1 MDLNHETRHGSG
13 GPVMAGLSRETLDLA
28 IRLGFIALLGYWS
41 LKVIAPFVVIVIWSA
56 IFAVALYP
64 LYEWFARWL
73 GHSSLAAALV
83 TLLCL
88 TTVIGPITW
97 LGFGLISGIGS
108 LVRQI
113 DAGQLWIP
121 LPPESLKEYA
131 LIGPQLH
138 HLWSQAAANFKTVL
152 TEAMPAL
159 KAVAG
164 TLLEL
169 AQRAFW
175 GLLEFLASIVV
186 AGFLFPRAPS
196 LVEVL
201 NTFLTRILS
210 ERGREMVHLA
220 GATIR
225 AVSRG
230 IIGIALMQAVLAGV
244 GFLAAGIRD
253 ASVLA
258 FIALLLGI
266 LQIGPSVLI
275 LPIVVWSWMTM
286 ETAHA
291 LLFTAYMLPVSLI
304 DNVLRP
310 MLLARGLVTPMPVIM
325 IGVIGGIIAYGI
337 VGLFLGP
344 IVLAVAWAIM
354 TAWLQDATDEQAF
367 APGNMQQQGAEGRP
381 HEHVN
386 GSEQ

>member
-13 GPVMAGLSRETLDLA
+13 DPVVAGLSRDTLDLA
-28 IRLGFIALLGYWS
+28 IRIGFIALLGYWS
-41 LKVIAPFVVIVIWSA
+41 LKVIAPFVAILIWSA
-56 IFAVALYP
+56 ILAVALYP
-64 LYEWFARWL
+64 LYQWFARWL
-73 GHSSLAAALV
+73 GHSGLAAVLV

-88 TTVIGPITW
+88 TIVIGPITW

-113 DAGQLWIP
+113 DAGQWWIP

-131 LIGPQLH
+131 FIGPQLH
-138 HLWSQAAANFKTVL
+138 HLWTQAAANFKTVL

-175 GLLEFLASIVV
+175 GLLEFLASIVI
-186 AGFLFPRAPS
+186 AGFLFPRASS
-196 LVEVL
+196 LVDVL
-201 NTFLTRILS
+201 NRFLSRILS

-230 IIGIALMQAVLAGV
+230 IIGIALLQAVLAGA
-244 GFLAAGIRD
+244 GFLAAGIRE

-266 LQIGPSVLI
+266 LQIGPSILI
-275 LPIVVWSWMTM
+275 LPIVVWSWVTM

-310 MLLARGLVTPMPVIM
+310 MLLARGLMTPMPVIM

-344 IVLAVAWAIM
+344 IVLAVAWVVV
-354 TAWLQDATDEQAF
+354 TAWLQDATDDRGSVADK
-367 APGNMQQQGAEGRP
+367 MQ
-381 HEHVN
+381 
-386 GSEQ
+386 

>member
-1 MDLNHETRHGSG
+1 
-13 GPVMAGLSRETLDLA
+13 
-28 IRLGFIALLGYWS
+28 
-41 LKVIAPFVVIVIWSA
+41 VI
-56 IFAVALYP
+56 
-64 LYEWFARWL
+64 
-73 GHSSLAAALV
+73 
-83 TLLCL
+83 
-88 TTVIGPITW
+88 
-97 LGFGLISGIGS
+97 
-108 LVRQI
+108 
-113 DAGQLWIP
+113 
-121 LPPESLKEYA
+121 
-131 LIGPQLH
+131 
-138 HLWSQAAANFKTVL
+138 
-152 TEAMPAL
+152 
-159 KAVAG
+159 
-164 TLLEL
+164 
-169 AQRAFW
+169 
-175 GLLEFLASIVV
+175 
-186 AGFLFPRAPS
+186 AGFLFPRASS
-196 LVEVL
+196 LVNVL

-230 IIGIALMQAVLAGV
+230 IIGIALVQAVLAGA

-275 LPIVVWSWMTM
+275 LPIIVWSWMTM

-291 LLFTAYMLPVSLI
+291 LLFTAYMLPVSSI

-344 IVLAVAWAIM
+344 IVLAVAWAVM
-354 TAWLQDATDEQAF
+354 TAWLQDATDEQ
-367 APGNMQQQGAEGRP
+367 GSVRGKMQPQGVEGRL
-381 HEHVN
+381 HDHVD
-386 GSEQ
+386 GYQQY